1 MVIQSWIIA
10 GLVAGWLVGMMLGRG
25 YGIAGDIILGII
37 GGLVGGSLASIL
49 FVVSGEVNQA
59 NVIAAII
66 TFICA
71 EMLFT
76 LKRVMARQVGYP
88 LNPVEQRP
96 TKSVTLGR
104 SARLYD

>member
-25 YGIAGDIILGII
+25 YGIVGNIILGII

-49 FVVSGEVNQA
+49 FVVSGEANQA

-66 TFICA
+66 TFTCA

-76 LKRVMARQVGYP
+76 VKRVVARQVSHP
-88 LNPVEQRP
+88 FNPAELRLA
-96 TKSVTLGR
+96 KSV
-104 SARLYD
+104 RLYD